1 MFNCAF
7 EVRQCFL
14 FMYVQV
20 SEYLY
25 LVYMYLY
32 LYIYLYQYI
41 VNRYTHIYYFFSPKT
56 HARPK
61 NPALQR
67 NSLFISRSLDRALCP
82 LYLSLSPYLS
92 LFLSLSCFISLDP

>member
-32 LYIYLYQYI
+32 LYISIPVYSKQI
-41 VNRYTHIYYFFSPKT
+41 HTHLLFFFTQNARKT
-56 HARPK
+56 KEPCITK
-61 NPALQR
+61 KL
-67 NSLFISRSLDRALCP
+67 SLH
-82 LYLSLSPYLS
+82 LSLS
-92 LFLSLSCFISLDP
+92 